1 MSSLHSEIQHSSPSY
16 LVLMI
21 DILSTRAG
29 LVRRK
34 LEDTLD
40 GVDCENDRFSIEP
53 GPGNVN
59 LKLVDVTRHQAE
71 GEMELFLQHVQSQV
85 EVVEDGVSTPERDLG
100 VLSLD
105 VLDISLHLAE
115 DDGSYVGLEF
125 EHSKTLIFQVR
136 SPFILLR
143 YLLNLLSRS
152 ASLDFFH
159 FC

>member
-1 MSSLHSEIQHSSPSY
+1 
-16 LVLMI
+16 MI

-40 GVDCENDRFSIEP
+40 GVDCENDWLSIEP
-53 GPGNVN
+53 GPGNVD
-59 LKLVDVTRHQAE
+59 LKLVNVTRHQTK
-71 GEMELFLQHVQSQV
+71 GKMELFLQHVQSQV

-115 DDGSYVGLEF
+115 NNGSDVGLEF
-125 EHSKTLIFQVR
+125 EHSK
-136 SPFILLR
+136 S
-143 YLLNLLSRS
+143 
-152 ASLDFFH
+152 D
-159 FC
+159 